1 MGAREK
7 WIMAAVVAAI
17 ALYAFGLKGLLLC
30 GVAGV
35 VYLIARPGPP
45 RNP

>member
-17 ALYAFGLKGLLLC
+17 VLYAFGTKGLLLC
-30 GVAGV
+30 GVAAL
-35 VYLIARPGPP
+35 VYVIARPG
-45 RNP
+45 RSHRT